1 MKYFLSFLIAGL
13 IAGGVPAQAQSEYGC
28 HDLAGLNH
36 MASVEGAEGTFY
48 RVLPDLQMSHAMTP
62 DEVDALA
69 RLSEALAAQGTTLV
83 YVPVPTKSLA
93 MPEALPMAAKDHGFD
108 VELATTIYDDTL
120 RRLESRGIRA
130 VNVRRALRE
139 VGAPMFRTDHR
150 WTAEGARRT
159 AEAVGAAL
167 TDLDLGEVDGSFAST
182 SLGIQSIP
190 SAARGKL
197 QRHCRVTLPE
207 VETEAW
213 ATSGLRSPLVQGGVS
228 GPKAPSIVVVGTE
241 FTALE
246 PANFSGFLAE
256 VTGREVAHHAVPE
269 GGSFAA
275 ISSYLTSRGFR
286 ETPPQ
291 ILVWEN
297 PIQNRL
303 GQRGP
308 QPMEELIAA
317 AQDNCRVWNLLFLGV
332 AGWGSCW
339 MGEL

>member
-1 MKYFLSFLIAGL
+1 M
-13 IAGGVPAQAQSEYGC
+13 
-28 HDLAGLNH
+28 
-36 MASVEGAEGTFY
+36 
-48 RVLPDLQMSHAMTP
+48 
-62 DEVDALA
+62 
-69 RLSEALAAQGTTLV
+69 
-83 YVPVPTKSLA
+83 
-93 MPEALPMAAKDHGFD
+93 
-108 VELATTIYDDTL
+108 
-120 RRLESRGIRA
+120 
-130 VNVRRALRE
+130 
-139 VGAPMFRTDHR
+139 
-150 WTAEGARRT
+150 
-159 AEAVGAAL
+159 GAAL
-167 TDLDLGEVDGSFAST
+167 ADLDLGEGDGSFAST

-246 PANFSGFLAE
+246 PANFAGFLAE
-256 VTGREVAHHAVPE
+256 VTRREVAHHAVPE

-291 ILVWEN
+291 VLVWEN

-303 GQRGP
+303 GHRGP

-317 AQDNCRVWNLLFLGV
+317 AQDNCRLPLALNPAPTAGV
-332 AGWGSCW
+332 LHADLSTLPAESREMLMLDSGNGGTEVSFRFADA
-339 MGEL
+339 MGGTWERHMLRHPDQVEQVTSGARRF

>member
-1 MKYFLSFLIAGL
+1 MNYLLSFVTAGL
-13 IAGGVPAQAQSEYGC
+13 IAGGVPAQAQSAYGC

-48 RVLPDLQMSHAMTP
+48 NVLPDLQMSHAMTP

-93 MPEALPMAAKDHGFD
+93 MPDALPMAAKDHGFD
-108 VELATTIYDDTL
+108 VELSTTVYDDTL

-139 VGAPMFRTDHR
+139 VSAPMFRTDHR

-167 TDLDLGEVDGSFAST
+167 ADLDLGEGDGSFAST

-213 ATSGLRSPLVQGGVS
+213 ATSGLRS
-228 GPKAPSIVVVGTE
+228 
-241 FTALE
+241 
-246 PANFSGFLAE
+246 
-256 VTGREVAHHAVPE
+256 
-269 GGSFAA
+269 
-275 ISSYLTSRGFR
+275 
-286 ETPPQ
+286 
-291 ILVWEN
+291 
-297 PIQNRL
+297 
-303 GQRGP
+303 
-308 QPMEELIAA
+308 
-317 AQDNCRVWNLLFLGV
+317 
-332 AGWGSCW
+332 
-339 MGEL
+339 